1 MCKSFMQQVLHYSR
15 QKKHFFFMEKQG
27 MPLYEVY
34 YFSGSEKVLYVAIAL
49 CVVYFFSYFF
59 YRSFWA
65 AFALWPIGV
74 WLYLT
79 LQKEKGEKRRDRL
92 ELEFQDCM
100 QSLSA
105 NLRAGYSVE
114 HAFSEAEQD
123 MKALFGEESLIVK
136 ELQQIKKGLA
146 NNVPLEKL
154 LSELGKRSFSENI
167 REFSEVFAIARAGG
181 GNLPQ
186 VLSST
191 AGLIGEKIS
200 LQQQLQVMISGKKLE
215 QNIMNMI
222 PFLLVGYIGVAN
234 KGFFDVLYQDWFGR
248 LIMTGCLVVYLVAF
262 FLARK
267 ICRMR
272 M

>member
-1 MCKSFMQQVLHYSR
+1 MFKNFMQQALRYSR
-15 QKKHFFFMEKQG
+15 QKKYFFFMEKQG
-27 MPLYEVY
+27 MPLYETY
-34 YFSGSEKVLYVAIAL
+34 YFSGPEKVLYVSVSV
-49 CVVYFFSYFF
+49 CVVIFFAYFF

-65 AFALWPIGV
+65 VLVLWPIGV

-79 LQKEKGEKRRDRL
+79 LQKEKGEKRRGQL
-92 ELEFQDCM
+92 ELEFRDCM

-114 HAFSEAEQD
+114 HAFEEAEPD
-123 MKALFGEESLIVK
+123 MVALFGEESLIVK
-136 ELQQIKKGLA
+136 ELQQVKKGLA

-154 LSELGKRSFSENI
+154 MLELGNRSYSENI
-167 REFSEVFAIARAGG
+167 REFSEVFAIARASG
-181 GNLPQ
+181 GNLTQ

-215 QNIMNMI
+215 QNIMNVI
-222 PFLLVGYIGVAN
+222 PFLLVSYIEVAN
-234 KGFFDVLYQDWFGR
+234 KGFFDVLYKDMFGR
-248 LIMTGCLVVYLVAF
+248 LIMTGCLAVYLVAF

-267 ICRMR
+267 ICRMK

>member
-1 MCKSFMQQVLHYSR
+1 MFKSFMQRVLRYSR
-15 QKKHFFFMEKQG
+15 QKKYFFFMEKQG
-27 MPLYEVY
+27 MPLYESY
-34 YFSGSEKVLYVAIAL
+34 YFSGSEKVFYVSAVLGAVL
-49 CVVYFFSYFF
+49 FFAYFF

-65 AFALWPIGV
+65 AVVLWPIGV

-79 LQKEKGEKRRDRL
+79 LQKEKGEKRRGRL

-114 HAFSEAEQD
+114 HAFCEAESD
-123 MKALFGEESLIVK
+123 MVALFGEQSLIVK
-136 ELQQIKKGLA
+136 ELQQIKKGMA

-154 LSELGKRSFSENI
+154 LLELGNRSFSENI
-167 REFSEVFAIARAGG
+167 REFSEVFAIARVSG

-215 QNIMNMI
+215 QNIMNVI
-222 PFLLVGYIGVAN
+222 PFLLVGYIEIAN
-234 KGFFDVLYQDWFGR
+234 KGFFDVLYQDLFGR
-248 LIMTGCLVVYLVAF
+248 LIMTGCLACYLAAF

-267 ICRMR
+267 ICRMK

>member
-1 MCKSFMQQVLHYSR
+1 MQQVLRYSR
-15 QKKHFFFMEKQG
+15 QKKYFFFMEKQG
-27 MPLYEVY
+27 IPLYEVY
-34 YFSGSEKVLYVAIAL
+34 YFSGSEKVLYVCATL
-49 CVVYFFSYFF
+49 CVVFFFAYFF

-65 AFALWPIGV
+65 AAVLWPIGV

-79 LQKEKGEKRRDRL
+79 LQKEKGEKRRGRL

-114 HAFSEAEQD
+114 HAFGEAEPD
-123 MKALFGEESLIVK
+123 MVALFGEESLIVK

-154 LSELGKRSFSENI
+154 LLELGKRSFSENI
-167 REFSEVFAIARAGG
+167 REFSEVFAIAEASG

-186 VLSST
+186 VLSSA

-215 QNIMNMI
+215 QNIMNVI
-222 PFLLVGYIGVAN
+222 PFLLVCYIEVAN
-234 KGFFDVLYQDWFGR
+234 KGFFDVLYQDFFGR
-248 LIMTGCLVVYLVAF
+248 VIMTGCLVVYLVAF

-267 ICRMR
+267 ICRMK